1 MICSVVDGRMAGTGK
16 TWLRR
21 LKMTVPLTGS
31 WTTRCAFAVPVDPL
45 RFCRNYR
52 SVGLGIRRY
61 WYFLFEYE
69 GAINEIAF
77 GYTKVIGILRAK
89 DDRLF
94 WVLVWVVKE

>member
-1 MICSVVDGRMAGTGK
+1 MAEKAKNDSAVNGK
-16 TWLRR
+16 LDHSMRIR
-21 LKMTVPLTGS
+21 SASG
-31 WTTRCAFAVPVDPL
+31 PL

-52 SVGLGIRRY
+52 SVGLGTRRY

-77 GYTKVIGILRAK
+77 GYTKVIGILRTK